1 MSEND
6 SENDD
11 VGVETTR
18 DFDIDIYPEP
28 DWQWSTG
35 RSDSNSD
42 TKKGKKRFVL
52 PGEKKQLKKLHMARL
67 REERAERKLTRRKGD
82 RSNNKEDTRW
92 IDKVREAFEILA
104 RSKPEKNLSDSDD
117 DEQHLIFT
125 NVPRVHVKLLK
136 ALASRYRFFVNDDK
150 KKNKKEHVLIVKRTS
165 ASYVPEPNSKED
177 VEIADIIAPIMSRE
191 EYLNNPERLECLRK
205 FRKQPRDAIQSKKE
219 GKPSMFRKKRDEK
232 LPSLSANVDFVP
244 RSETDAEET
253 NKSHLKELRVDAIP
267 VEPTF
272 VSDISRQMMEK
283 MGFESG
289 TGLGPRKDGI
299 KTPIEVTQRKKNQG
313 LGS

>member
-6 SENDD
+6 SEDKD
-11 VGVETTR
+11 VGVLEATT
-18 DFDIDIYPEP
+18 DFEDIYPEP

-52 PGEKKQLKKLHMARL
+52 PGEKKQLTKLHTARL
-67 REERAERKLTRRKGD
+67 REERAERKLTRMKGD
-82 RSNNKEDTRW
+82 RSNNKEDMRW

-104 RSKPEKNLSDSDD
+104 RSEPEKNLSDSDD

-125 NVPRVHVKLLK
+125 NVPRIHVKLLK

-191 EYLNNPERLECLRK
+191 EYLNNPERLERLRK
-205 FRKQPRDAIQSKKE
+205 FREQPPDAIQSKKE

-232 LPSLSANVDFVP
+232 LPSLSTTVDFVP
-244 RSETDAEET
+244 KSETDDEET
-253 NKSHLKELRVDAIP
+253 KTSHLKEPRVDAIP

>member
-6 SENDD
+6 SKNDD
-11 VGVETTR
+11 DIGVHEATTT
-18 DFDIDIYPEP
+18 DFEYPEP

-35 RSDSNSD
+35 RSDDNSD

-67 REERAERKLTRRKGD
+67 REERAERKLTRKGD
-82 RSNNKEDTRW
+82 NNKEDKRW

-104 RSKPEKNLSDSDD
+104 RSEPEKNLSDSDD

-125 NVPRVHVKLLK
+125 NVLRVHVKLLK
-136 ALASRYRFFVNDDK
+136 ALAYRYKLFVNDDK
-150 KKNKKEHVLIVKRTS
+150 NKNKKEHVLIVKRTS
-165 ASYVPEPNSKED
+165 DSYVPEPNSKED

-191 EYLNNPERLECLRK
+191 EYLNNPERLERLRK
-205 FRKQPRDAIQSKKE
+205 FREQPPDAIQSKKE

-232 LPSLSANVDFVP
+232 LPSLSTTVDFVP
-244 RSETDAEET
+244 KSETDDEET
-253 NKSHLKELRVDAIP
+253 KTSHLKEPRVDAIP

>member
-6 SENDD
+6 SKNDD
-11 VGVETTR
+11 DIGVHEATTT
-18 DFDIDIYPEP
+18 DFEYPEP

-67 REERAERKLTRRKGD
+67 REERAERKLTRKGD
-82 RSNNKEDTRW
+82 NNKEDKRW

-104 RSKPEKNLSDSDD
+104 RSEPEKNLSDSDD

-136 ALASRYRFFVNDDK
+136 ALAYRYKLFVNDDK
-150 KKNKKEHVLIVKRTS
+150 NKNKKEHVLIVKRTS
-165 ASYVPEPNSKED
+165 DSYVPEPNSKED

-191 EYLNNPERLECLRK
+191 EYLNNPERLERLRK
-205 FRKQPRDAIQSKKE
+205 FMKQPPDAIQSKKE
-219 GKPSMFRKKRDEK
+219 GKPSMFRKKRDKK
-232 LPSLSANVDFVP
+232 LPSLSTTVDFVP

-253 NKSHLKELRVDAIP
+253 NTTHLKEPRVDAIP

-283 MGFESG
+283 MGFEIG
-289 TGLGPRKDGI
+289 KGLGPRKDGI